1 MKAVRLVI
9 VGLGRLGSI
18 HADNILNKIRGAKLI
33 AACSLNNGELNKI
46 RNKINTIDCYNDF
59 NEMINTCKLDAV
71 ILVSSSDQHCKH
83 SMVALKKALHVFCE
97 KPLGTN
103 LNQCLKV
110 GKQLY
115 EDIKNI
121 SEIDICLRQFSK
133 NETDYNKGSHK
144 LIVEYVD
151 VVIFFTDD
159 ENITKAETLKKL
171 VEKQKK
177 LLVFKT

>member
-1 MKAVRLVI
+1 MKAVRLGI

-33 AACSLNNGELNKI
+33 GACSLNNGELNKI

-71 ILVSSSDQHCKH
+71 IIVSSSDQHCKH
-83 SMVALKKALHVFCE
+83 SMVALKKDLHVFCE

-110 GKQLY
+110 KK
-115 EDIKNI
+115 IVNSKKN
-121 SEIDICLRQFSK
+121 
-133 NETDYNKGSHK
+133 
-144 LIVEYVD
+144 LIFMLGFMRRYD
-151 VVIFFTDD
+151 PSYIY
-159 ENITKAETLKKL
+159 I
-171 VEKQKK
+171 KQKID
-177 LLVFKT
+177 